1 MSMKKFCDP
10 QIRRMLDKAASANV
24 PGPESVPALE
34 ARELYKR
41 SRLPTQPVKPEVGAC
56 RNLEVEANGFL
67 IPVREYRPWGITDSR
82 LPALVYFHGG
92 GWVIGDLDT
101 HDTLCR
107 ELSNF
112 AGCAVF
118 SVNYRK
124 APEHRFPAA
133 VDDAL
138 SVTRYVFS
146 QAATMG
152 VDADRIAT
160 GGDSAGANLATVVAQ
175 QLRSDASCRL
185 SMQLLVYPVTDLR
198 MHTAS
203 FSEYASGYGLTA
215 AAMRYFRDT
224 YLGDLQLISDPR
236 ASPILAKDLSTMP
249 QALIL
254 TAGFD
259 PLRDEGRAY
268 ADALSA
274 AGNAVQYV
282 CFERQ
287 IHGFLGMGGMV
298 DEANTAVRLC
308 ADFLRRGWMKQ

>member
-1 MSMKKFCDP
+1 MKIPMLCDP
-10 QIRRMLDKAASANV
+10 QVKVLLDKAASANV
-24 PGPESVPALE
+24 PGPESLSAE
-34 ARELYKR
+34 QARELYKR
-41 SRLPTQPVKPEVGAC
+41 SRLPTQPTKPEVGVC
-56 RNLEVEANGFL
+56 RNIEFQVNGHR
-67 IPVREYRPWGITDSR
+67 IPVREYRPIGVTANHL

-112 AGCAVF
+112 AGCAVY

-133 VDDAL
+133 LDDAI
-138 SVTRYVFS
+138 
-146 QAATMG
+146 AATHYIFTQAEAMG
-152 VDADRIAT
+152 IDVQRIAI

-175 QLRSDASCRL
+175 QLRVDDNHRIAL
-185 SMQLLVYPVTDLR
+185 QLLVYPVTDLR
-198 MHTAS
+198 MESAS
-203 FSEYASGYGLTA
+203 FSHYASGYGLTA

-224 YLGDLQLISDPR
+224 YLHDDKLILDPR
-236 ASPILAKDLSTMP
+236 ASPLLAADLTDMP
-249 QALIL
+249 KTFVL

-268 ADALSA
+268 ADALSM

-308 ADFLRRGWMKQ
+308 ADFLKHGW

>member
-1 MSMKKFCDP
+1 MQCDP
-10 QIRRMLDKAASANV
+10 QIKALLDKAASANV
-24 PGPESVPALE
+24 PGPESLSAE
-34 ARELYKR
+34 QARELYKR
-41 SRLPTQPVKPEVGAC
+41 SRLPTQPIKPEVDVC
-56 RNLEVEANGFL
+56 RDIELQVPGHN
-67 IPVREYRPWGITDSR
+67 IPVREYRPLGMAQSHV
-82 LPALVYFHGG
+82 LPALIYFHGG

-124 APEHRFPAA
+124 APEHRFPVAL
-133 VDDAL
+133 DDAI
-138 SVTRYVFS
+138 
-146 QAATMG
+146 AATHYLFSHAAAMG
-152 VDADRIAT
+152 IDVQRMTI

-175 QLRSDASCRL
+175 QYRTNPVHRL
-185 SMQLLVYPVTDLR
+185 ILQLLVYPVTDLR
-198 MHTAS
+198 LQTTS
-203 FSEYASGYGLTA
+203 FSDYANGYGLTA

-224 YLGDLQLISDPR
+224 YLHDDKHILDPR
-236 ASPILAKDLSTMP
+236 ASPLLATDLTGMP
-249 QALIL
+249 KTLVM

-308 ADFLRRGWMKQ
+308 ADFLRQGWR

>member
-1 MSMKKFCDP
+1 MKTSPICDP
-10 QIRRMLDKAASANV
+10 QIKALLDKAASANV
-24 PGPESVPALE
+24 PGPESLPVE
-34 ARELYKR
+34 QARELYKR
-41 SRLPTQPVKPEVGAC
+41 SRLPTQPIKPEVGVC
-56 RNLEVEANGFL
+56 RDLELQVSGYS
-67 IPVREYRPWGITDSR
+67 IPAREYRPLGMAESHT
-82 LPALVYFHGG
+82 LPALIYFHGG

-124 APEHRFPAA
+124 APLHRFPAA
-133 VDDAL
+133 LDDAI
-138 SVTRYVFS
+138 
-146 QAATMG
+146 AATHYLFTHAAAMG
-152 VDADRIAT
+152 IDVQRIAI

-175 QLRSDASCRL
+175 ELRANQVHRL
-185 SMQLLVYPVTDLR
+185 VRQLLVYPVTDLR
-198 MHTAS
+198 LATAS
-203 FSEYASGYGLTA
+203 FTDYASGYGLTA
-215 AAMRYFRDT
+215 AAMRYFRDA
-224 YLGDLQLISDPR
+224 YLQDDTHILDPR
-236 ASPILAKDLSTMP
+236 ASPLLAADLTGMP
-249 QALIL
+249 SALVL

-308 ADFLRRGWMKQ
+308 ADFLKQGW